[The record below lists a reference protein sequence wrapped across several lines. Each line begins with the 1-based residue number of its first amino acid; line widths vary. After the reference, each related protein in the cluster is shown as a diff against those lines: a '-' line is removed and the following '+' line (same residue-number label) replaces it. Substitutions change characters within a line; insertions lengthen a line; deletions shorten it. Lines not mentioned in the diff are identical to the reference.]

1 MNGHFREV
9 SLCNIWIYFR
19 LQVEVLQDPGVMVKL
34 ADTKAQSEVKTL
46 EDFYQM
52 LQTDPNRAFYG

>member
-1 MNGHFREV
+1 MLIFICYLH
-9 SLCNIWIYFR
+9 L
-19 LQVEVLQDPGVMVKL
+19 EVLQDPSVMVKL